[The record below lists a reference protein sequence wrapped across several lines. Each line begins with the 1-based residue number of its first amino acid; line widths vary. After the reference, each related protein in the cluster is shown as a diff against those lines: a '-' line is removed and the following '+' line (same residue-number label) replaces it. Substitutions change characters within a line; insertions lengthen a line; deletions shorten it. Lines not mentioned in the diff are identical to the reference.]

1 MRRELKYIFFFRG
14 SLWWNKIFTKIM
26 LKYVLHKRELVSIY
40 STVCRYYIYRQ
51 FYPYLVKYKPCFK
64 QWHPSIS
71 PFWFQLLFWFQVGNS
86 NNAACYDFKLRKI
99 CIEHAKF
106 TNSIESY
113 LWNWQKRLNKYR
125 LYFLTFSPLDA
136 LQFWFSLK
144 TALSWMCISIT
155 T

>member
-1 MRRELKYIFFFRG
+1 MRRKFDAVLLQISAYNDGQLWNYHTHKQFLLIVIYAPGVEIYIF
-14 SLWWNKIFTKIM
+14 WWNKFFTKIM

-86 NNAACYDFKLRKI
+86 NNAACYNFKLRKI

-113 LWNWQKRLNKYR
+113 LWNWPK
-125 LYFLTFSPLDA
+125 A
-136 LQFWFSLK
+136 LE
-144 TALSWMCISIT
+144 
-155 T
+155 